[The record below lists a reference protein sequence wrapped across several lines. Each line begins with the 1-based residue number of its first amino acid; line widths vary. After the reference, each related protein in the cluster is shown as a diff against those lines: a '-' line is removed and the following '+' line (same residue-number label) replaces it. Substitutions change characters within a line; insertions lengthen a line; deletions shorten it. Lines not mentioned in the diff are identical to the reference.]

1 MLLQEFIHLTGV
13 NVTSL
18 EYQAIETEYLNTD
31 IDKNE
36 ISLFWCVRKN
46 GTGLYENKKDA
57 ETWANDWHDQ
67 IIAQYK
73 VVLLNKLATIERI
86 N

>member
-31 IDKNE
+31 IDKFDFCAKWKANYNNKMKKE
-36 ISLFWCVRKN
+36 RAKYRKDHSIENLFSFMAWCCFYLRTFCKSRFS
-46 GTGLYENKKDA
+46 D
-57 ETWANDWHDQ
+57 
-67 IIAQYK
+67 
-73 VVLLNKLATIERI
+73 R
-86 N
+86 

>member
-31 IDKNE
+31 IDKFDFA
-36 ISLFWCVRKN
+36 LN
-46 GTGLYENKKDA
+46 GKQT
-57 ETWANDWHDQ
+57 T
-67 IIAQYK
+67 II
-73 VVLLNKLATIERI
+73 R
-86 N
+86 

>member
-31 IDKNE
+31 INKFDFCAKWKANYNNKMK
-36 ISLFWCVRKN
+36 KN
-46 GTGLYENKKDA
+46 GQNTAK
-57 ETWANDWHDQ
+57 
-67 IIAQYK
+67 II
-73 VVLLNKLATIERI
+73 VLKIYFLLWLVLFLP
-86 N
+86 